1 MRITICISSLL
12 QRCRN
17 PPRKGSGSRSFHN
30 ANSTEI
36 ISTCSKASLESI
48 CYSLV
53 FCSNK
58 SSNQL
63 QYNGK
68 CNHTCTS
75 IAYSHCIKHYSK
87 LLIYQLGY
95 SHKREMCN
103 TQLGIR
109 VFGFA
114 LLKEHHVN
122 LQHSLGNNGIHFK
135 NPQQKLN
142 LYKKN
147 LFYILVSS

>member
-1 MRITICISSLL
+1 MRITSCINSLL

-17 PPRKGSGSRSFHN
+17 PPCGGSGLHSFHN

-58 SSNQL
+58 GSNQL

-68 CNHTCTS
+68 CNHICTS
-75 IAYSHCIKHYSK
+75 IAYSHCIKHYLK

-103 TQLGIR
+103 TQLRI
-109 VFGFA
+109 
-114 LLKEHHVN
+114 
-122 LQHSLGNNGIHFK
+122 SLR
-135 NPQQKLN
+135 LC
-142 LYKKN
+142 
-147 LFYILVSS
+147 SSKGTSCTFTE